1 MKQQEVLID
10 TYIATFY
17 KMKVMIAAKQTE
29 TKPYKKLIK
38 EIEDLW
44 ELLDNKSIE
53 AVRKV
58 LTGRPGS

>member
-1 MKQQEVLID
+1 MKQQEVID
-10 TYIATFY
+10 TYTATFY
-17 KMKVMIAAKQTE
+17 KMKVLIAAKQTE
-29 TKPYKKLIK
+29 TKAYKKLVK
-38 EIEDLW
+38 EIESLW